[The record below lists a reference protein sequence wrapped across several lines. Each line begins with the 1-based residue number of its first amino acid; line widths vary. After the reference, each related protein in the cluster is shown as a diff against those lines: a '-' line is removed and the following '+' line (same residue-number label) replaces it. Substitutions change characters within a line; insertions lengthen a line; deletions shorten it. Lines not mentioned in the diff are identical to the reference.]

1 MAGLVAGL
9 LLARWTGFGQA
20 GGAGDQVAASVSPS
34 TTAAPVEVSTAGQPA
49 RGPDDAKVV
58 LVEFMDF
65 QCPFCKRHADQTLP
79 RLLSEFEGRVRYVV
93 RNLPLVIH
101 PDAQKAAEASECAHA
116 QGKYWEYHDVLFQN
130 QAALD
135 VASLKRYA
143 RDLGLRAS
151 EFDSCLDSGHHSG
164 DVKADLDEA
173 ARLGVSSTPTF
184 FLNGRRIVG
193 AKPYAQFK
201 AEIEAALD

>member
-1 MAGLVAGL
+1 MAGLVGGL

-20 GGAGDQVAASVSPS
+20 SGEGDQVAASVSPS

-49 RGPDDAKVV
+49 RGSDDAKVV

-79 RLLSEFEGRVRYVV
+79 RLLSEFEGKVRYVV

-116 QGKYWEYHDVLFQN
+116 QGKYWEYHEVLFKN

-135 VASLKRYA
+135 VDSLKRYA
-143 RDLGLRAS
+143 RDLKLRES
-151 EFDSCLDSGHHSG
+151 EFESCLDSGQRSG

-173 ARLGVSSTPTF
+173 ARVGASSTPTF
-184 FLNGRRIVG
+184 FLNGRKIVG
-193 AKPYAQFK
+193 AKPYGQFK